1 MEQRFALEGGR
12 GSLNVREEGPRMV
25 ARAELP
31 NDGRGLYKV
40 WLVGRDGQ
48 MLLGT
53 LMPDQAGRL
62 SLERTLTA
70 DALRRQGVWPVTGGR
85 AELVFAFREE
95 KQQGAEPGWERARVP
110 GILLQDVCIREA
122 AAGLG
127 SVLVH
132 REGEAWT
139 LACPFS
145 FDKEFPLSVLF
156 CFSRLKYLGEGLF
169 CLFSFD
175 KNGFP
180 VVPGSE

>member
-1 MEQRFALEGGR
+1 MEQRFALEAGR
-12 GSLNVREEGPRMV
+12 GSLTVREEGPRMA

-40 WLVGRDGQ
+40 WLAGQGGQ

-62 SLERTLTA
+62 SLERTLTV

-95 KQQGAEPGWERARVP
+95 QQAAEVGWEQARVP
-110 GILLQDVCIREA
+110 GIVLQDVCIREA

-127 SVLVH
+127 RVLL
-132 REGEAWT
+132 RRDGEGWT

-175 KNGFP
+175 KNGVP
-180 VVPGSE
+180 VVPRGE